1 MGNFMEKRYKTAKE
15 MLQLERVLQD
25 SSESEADSYIG
36 KYQRVTTHRKTSE
49 GKVSCDAEK
58 LKKVKHGK
66 LPKTYAHL
74 QAPESIALSVPL
86 QSVRGCSC
94 RAAVWSE
101 GG

>member
-1 MGNFMEKRYKTAKE
+1 MEKRYKTAKE

-58 LKKVKHGK
+58 VKHGK
-66 LPKTYAHL
+66 LPITYAHL
-74 QAPESIALSVPL
+74 QAPESKALSVPL
-86 QSVRGCSC
+86 QSVCGCSC